1 MPDRQEASYPSI
13 RAATAA
19 RLGMTEAQ
27 VDEVLDVYL
36 EESRKDKER
45 RRESLKDNHV
55 YQQWLAAKQRN
66 ETA

>member
-1 MPDRQEASYPSI
+1 M
-13 RAATAA
+13 

-27 VDEVLDVYL
+27 VDEVLDTYI
-36 EESRKDKER
+36 EESRKDKEQ
-45 RRESLKDNHV
+45 RREALKDNHV